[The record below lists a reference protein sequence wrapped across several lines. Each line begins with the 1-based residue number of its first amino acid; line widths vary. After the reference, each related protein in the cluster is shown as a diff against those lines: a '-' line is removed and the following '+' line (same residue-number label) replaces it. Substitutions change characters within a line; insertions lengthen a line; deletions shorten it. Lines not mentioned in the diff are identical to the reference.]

1 MRVFVF
7 LLVLGACSPQ
17 PDEQANEAA
26 AAAPPTVAP
35 GDADPVARQAALMS
49 VPKDPEAVKKLQAM
63 GYNVHDDHL
72 HAPGVSACPKMGDD
86 PIM

>member
-1 MRVFVF
+1 MRIFV
-7 LLVLGACSPQ
+7 LLLLLGACSPQ
-17 PDEQANEAA
+17 PETEANEAA
-26 AAAPPTVAP
+26 AVAPVTAAPR
-35 GDADPVARQAALMS
+35 GADPVARQAALMS